1 MIEYSLI
8 TDEWRIGL
16 RDGGDADRLPDI
28 EPLSAMATFTP
39 VTAQLTTASDGTEPS
54 WNLLLAPVTVTYE
67 NGKLVGTDSVEG
79 VKVIAAIDGRP
90 VSWRVERTLTWENRR
105 IPVPTIVVAP
115 TPGGTFHLPDAS
127 PTSPDVDIR
136 QVFIT
141 LGDIERTLA
150 QARAVNDEAVAG
162 LERVDEAI
170 ETIDTAASETREL
183 LGRAEAAA
191 ETAGGH
197 ATAAKASEDAAVAA
211 EAYVDQ
217 VVSNAADALGMALG
231 EVAQEVADNTD
242 AAQAARDDAQAHAS
256 NADLAAQSAESHAG
270 DAAASA
276 TLAGQHAVSAEAS
289 EATAGASR
297 DSASQSAL
305 AAQSARDEA
314 QSVAEVVATAAA
326 ETAARAAVA
335 DFVGAAPAE
344 LDTVQEL
351 AAAIQSNQ
359 DGIGA
364 INTALGN
371 RVRGDFEIRVS
382 NSMPPE
388 GTPSNVITLRIS

>member
-8 TDEWRIGL
+8 TDEWRIGI

-28 EPLSAMATFTP
+28 EPLNALATLTP
-39 VTAQLTTASDGTEPS
+39 VTAQLTTASDGIEPS

-79 VKVIAAIDGRP
+79 VKVVAAINGRP

-105 IPVPTIVVAP
+105 IPVPTIVIAP

-136 QVFIT
+136 QAFIT

-150 QARAVNDEAVAG
+150 QTRAVNDEAVAG
-162 LERVDEAI
+162 LERVNETIA
-170 ETIDTAASETREL
+170 TIDTAATETREL
-183 LGRAEAAA
+183 LGQAEAAA

-197 ATAAKASEDAAVAA
+197 ATAAKASEDAAAA
-211 EAYVDQ
+211 AAAGVDR
-217 VVSNAADALGMALG
+217 VVADAAGVLAG
-231 EVAQEVADNTD
+231 EIADD
-242 AAQAARDDAQAHAS
+242 LAAAQAARDEAQTHAG
-256 NADLAAQSAESHAG
+256 NADLAAQSAETHAG
-270 DAAASA
+270 DAATSA
-276 TLAGQHAVSAEAS
+276 TIAGQHAISAEAS

-314 QSVAEVVATAAA
+314 QSVAEAAATAAA
-326 ETAARAAVA
+326 EAAARAAIA
-335 DFVGAAPAE
+335 DLVGAAPAE
-344 LDTVQEL
+344 LDTVHEL
-351 AAAIQSNQ
+351 AAAIKSNQ

-371 RVRGDFEIRVS
+371 RVRGDFEIRISEDV
-382 NSMPPE
+382 PPA
-388 GTPSNVITLRIS
+388 GTPSNVITLRTPR